1 MPETGSRKYT
11 LVFFLLLQ
19 LELDI
24 HRPVHLFRNLVDV
37 SEGDVVFLEPEIQS
51 HPGQSQLLGEI
62 RLGNTGLIDGQPQE
76 VQPAVKFAYL
86 AEDIQCLVDAEFSA
100 LDRNIGNLIVH
111 IEVIS
116 VMVGYRLYL

>member
-37 SEGDVVFLEPEIQS
+37 SEGDVVFLEPDV
-51 HPGQSQLLGEI
+51 HALL
-62 RLGNTGLIDGQPQE
+62 
-76 VQPAVKFAYL
+76 KW
-86 AEDIQCLVDAEFSA
+86 S
-100 LDRNIGNLIVH
+100 
-111 IEVIS
+111 
-116 VMVGYRLYL
+116 

>member
-37 SEGDVVFLEPEIQS
+37 SEGDVVFLEPEMQS
-51 HPGQSQLLGEI
+51 QPGQSQLLGEI

-116 VMVGYRLYL
+116 VMVGNHLHL

>member
-24 HRPVHLFRNLVDV
+24 YSPVHLFRNLVDV

-76 VQPAVKFAYL
+76 VQPAVKFAHL
-86 AEDIQCLVDAEFSA
+86 AEDVQCLVDAEFRA
-100 LDRNIGNLIVH
+100 LDWNIWNLIVH

-116 VMVGYRLYL
+116 VMVGNHLHL